1 MYFAFER
8 GTGRVLWKYDTRQDG
23 EPAQFH
29 GDPLLTEDLV
39 VTGSDSTAAGYVYAF
54 ERKTG
59 TLRWKTAVGGL
70 ESDLLRAGGTAF
82 GTTSEG
88 SLVALELATGKVIWR
103 VESRKEPSRRVRAP
117 ALSGDRIFFPGLDG
131 KVYAVQAA
139 TGEVLWQRDLGSPI
153 TTALLLAEGHLF
165 AGALNHRLY
174 RLNPRTGEITAEHD
188 AGDFPHS
195 VLTFA
200 NGSLVALVG
209 EKGILGLDLGLNIR
223 WTRTASVPWSTL
235 RPLVLGDT
243 VLVGNDARELL
254 ALRLADG
261 TPAWSRRIGGVPR
274 GLSRDGS
281 MLFVGTLEG
290 AVLAYE
296 HPQAGKGEGGGNNEP
311 PGFERGRR
319 GTFPADRGTFPGG
332 R

>member
-23 EPAQFH
+23 APAQFH

-39 VTGSDSTAAGYVYAF
+39 VAGSDSAAPGYVYAF

-59 TLRWKTAVGGL
+59 ALRWKTAVGGL
-70 ESDLLRAGGTAF
+70 ETDLLHAGGTAF
-82 GTTSEG
+82 GTTSAG
-88 SLVALELATGKVIWR
+88 ALVALELATGKVIWK
-103 VESRKEPSRRVRAP
+103 VESGGDPGRSRVRAP

-153 TTALLLAEGHLF
+153 TTALLLADGHLF
-165 AGALNHRLY
+165 AGAFNNRLY
-174 RLNPRTGEITAEHD
+174 RLNPRTGEVTAEHD

-209 EKGILGLDLGLNIR
+209 EKGILGLDPGLKVR
-223 WTRTASVPWSTL
+223 WTRATSVPWSTL
-235 RPLVLGDT
+235 RPLVLGDS
-243 VLVGNDARELL
+243 VLVGNDAGELL

-261 TPAWSRRIGGVPR
+261 EPAWSTRIEGVPR

-281 MLFVGTLEG
+281 LLFVGTLDG

-296 HPQAGKGEGGGNNEP
+296 YPES
-311 PGFERGRR
+311 GR
-319 GTFPADRGTFPGG
+319 
-332 R
+332 

>member
-59 TLRWKTAVGGL
+59 ALRWKAAVGGL
-70 ESDLLRAGGTAF
+70 ESDLLQAGPSGHIAF
-82 GTTSEG
+82 GTTSAG
-88 SLVALELATGKVIWR
+88 ALVALELATGKVIWK
-103 VESRKEPSRRVRAP
+103 VESRVKDPSRSRVRGP
-117 ALSGDRIFFPGLDG
+117 VLSGDRIFFPGLDG
-131 KVYAVQAA
+131 KVYAVRAA

-153 TTALLLAEGHLF
+153 STALLLADGHLF
-165 AGALNHRLY
+165 AGAFNHRLY

-200 NGSLVALVG
+200 NGTLVALVG
-209 EKGILGLDLGLNIR
+209 ETILRGLDADLKIR
-223 WTRTASVPWSTL
+223 WTHSMSAPLSTL
-235 RPLVLGDT
+235 RPLVVGDS

-261 TPAWSRRIGGVPR
+261 TPAWSRRIDGVPR

-281 MLFVGTLEG
+281 MLFVGTLAG

-296 HPQAGKGEGGGNNEP
+296 HP
-311 PGFERGRR
+311 
-319 GTFPADRGTFPGG
+319 
-332 R
+332 